1 MIKYDLSFMKL
12 NKSKGTKK
20 IKSNTFIDLIT
31 GIVNIS
37 YLWNLYTLKIRS
49 LITNFHY
56 NPLLMEL
63 YLKS

>member
-20 IKSNTFIDLIT
+20 IKSNTFVDLIT

-37 YLWNLYTLKIRS
+37 YL
-49 LITNFHY
+49 
-56 NPLLMEL
+56 
-63 YLKS
+63 

>member
-37 YLWNLYTLKIRS
+37 YLWNLYTLKILA
-49 LITNFHY
+49 LITNFY
-56 NPLLMEL
+56 FNLLLIEL
-63 YLKS
+63 YSKS